1 VEIPS
6 LSVSSIWN
14 LDDHVSIVDQI
25 EILVVRKL
33 RYDVE
38 VFLDNES
45 ELFVHFS
52 FAWFSLPLISIDN
65 IPLLVDSIALSVDS
79 NVSVFLVDVTLN
91 LEYLALLVYNS
102 NTLVSEHL
110 PPS

>member
-65 IPLLVDSIALSVDS
+65 IPLLVDSVCLIV
-79 NVSVFLVDVTLN
+79 NTNISVFSVNSTLDF
-91 LEYLALLVYNS
+91 
-102 NTLVSEHL
+102 
-110 PPS
+110 